1 MRQRTVVIALAFS
14 LLSASIGAA
23 GTGEPTG
30 DLASLVEAH
39 LNWLGGRAAL
49 TQLQD
54 LTWTGTFKTAGFEGR
69 EMLRETRTGWMRQEL
84 EGGPFSAVYVV
95 GAAGSWKVN
104 ISISGPVETM
114 SAHET
119 ELQRQ
124 GTLRD
129 FGGPLLEPGDLRDRG
144 SESRDGKRWRVVR
157 IGYPDGGSYD
167 LFLDPADGSCTWARA
182 TDGAETHWIRF
193 TDWRRV
199 AGVRMPFRVRG
210 VYADPNQNFTVRWA
224 SVTAN
229 QGLSATSF
237 ERPLPKVHFADGA
250 ASTAWLPISWFDGLH
265 ILVRG
270 TVAGRPSDIVID
282 SGAQVTFLSESFAK
296 HLRLKQSGRMRAG
309 GTGGTQGASLAR
321 GVDVEIGALSLSN
334 LTVAVTD
341 LRDFE
346 KMSGREFPALVGRE
360 LFNGAVVDIDY
371 PGARIAFHDPAR
383 YQPEPEARRVP
394 LLPGD
399 NGKLLVEA
407 TVEGL
412 PAALFS
418 VDTGSGTT
426 LSLFEGFVENN
437 GLLENRSPRSSRASS
452 GIGGSREATIATLK
466 SFNIGGF
473 ELHDM
478 PAEFHDAKRGGFS
491 AHNIAGNL
499 GAQVLSRFRV
509 AFDRTNAVMYL
520 SPSPGWDTEPFWKNR
535 SGLGL
540 RSQAAYYEVTS
551 VAPGSP
557 AAAAHWKVGQRIVAI
572 DGNPVEPYQDW
583 RTLPAGTKVVLKDG
597 SGAERTLVLADY
609 Y

>member
-1 MRQRTVVIALAFS
+1 MRSRLVAIALTLL

-23 GTGEPTG
+23 REGEPTG
-30 DLASLVEAH
+30 DLATVVEAH
-39 LNWLGGRAAL
+39 VRWLGGREAL
-49 TQLQD
+49 TRLQD
-54 LTWTGTFKTAGFEGR
+54 LTWTGTFKATGFWGR
-69 EMLRETRTGWMRQEL
+69 AELRETRTGWMRQEL
-84 EGGPFSAVYVV
+84 AGEPFSQIYVV
-95 GAAGSWKVN
+95 GAAGSWKADIN
-104 ISISGPVETM
+104 GPVQTM

-129 FGGPLLEPGDLRDRG
+129 FGGPLLEPGDLRDLG

-167 LFLDPADGSCTWARA
+167 LFLDPADGSCTWVRT
-182 TDGAETHWIRF
+182 TDGAETHWIRL

-199 AGVRMPFRVRG
+199 AGVRMPFGVRG
-210 VYADPNQNFTVRWA
+210 VYPDPNQNFSVRWA
-224 SVTAN
+224 KVTAN
-229 QGLSATSF
+229 QGLSAATF
-237 ERPLPKVHFADGA
+237 ERPLSKVRFADGA
-250 ASTAWLPISWFDGLH
+250 ASTAWLPISWFNGLH

-270 TVAGRPSDIVID
+270 TVAGRPSDILID
-282 SGAQVTFLSESFAK
+282 SGAEVTVLSESFAK
-296 HLRLKQSGRMRAG
+296 ELGLERSGRVRI
-309 GTGGTQGASLAR
+309 GTQGASLAR
-321 GVDVEIGALSLSN
+321 GVDVAIGALSLSS

-341 LRDFE
+341 LRELE
-346 KMSGREFPALVGRE
+346 KMSGRDFPAIVGSE

-399 NGKLLVEA
+399 SGKMLVEA
-407 TVEGL
+407 SVEGL

-418 VDTGSGTT
+418 IDTGSGTT
-426 LSLFEGFVENN
+426 VSLFEGFVEKN
-437 GLLENRSPRSSRASS
+437 GLLENRSPRSSRASN
-452 GIGGSREATIATLK
+452 GIGGSRDATIATLK
-466 SFNIGGF
+466 SFSIGGF

-478 PAEFHDAKRGGFS
+478 PAEFHDAKKGAFS
-491 AHNIAGNL
+491 SRDIAGNL
-499 GAQVLSRFRV
+499 GAQVLGRFRV

-520 SPSPGWDTEPFWKNR
+520 SPGAGWDSEPFWKNR
-535 SGLGL
+535 SGFGL
-540 RSQAAYYEVTS
+540 LSQADYYEVTA

-557 AAAAHWKVGQRIVAI
+557 AAAAHWKVGRRIVAI
-572 DGNPVEPYQDW
+572 DGKPVKSYPSEDW
-583 RTLPAGTKVVLKDG
+583 RTLPPGTKVVLKDG